1 MGREQGFTT
10 IELLFVAVILGIL
23 VTLAFTSYQRV
34 IMERRVQNVTREL
47 ASVIRVAQQ
56 AAVAQAAGS
65 RCVGVAFKDRRAA
78 VYVVPAVAN
87 AVSLCNNPTEAGLTE
102 NELLLQSHDYPLGV
116 TVTITPLGGTT
127 GAVTFLPTGSPCSGD
142 NCARQLSI
150 TGGNHQRHVCI
161 AEGSGLVTVPT
172 QGVACPP

>member
-1 MGREQGFTT
+1 M

-47 ASVIRVAQQ
+47 AAIIRVAQQ

-65 RCVGVAFKDRRAA
+65 RCVGVAFKGTERRAA
-78 VYVVPAVAN
+78 VYVVPAAN
-87 AVSLCNNPTEAGLTE
+87 PIGSQICANPTADTLMANG
-102 NELLLQSHDYPLGV
+102 LLLQSHEYPVGV
-116 TVTITPLGGTT
+116 TVAVTPAVGPG
-127 GAVTFLPTGSPCSGD
+127 GAVTFFPTGSPCSEAS
-142 NCARQLSI
+142 CARQLSV

-161 AEGSGLVTVPT
+161 AEGSGLVTVPL
-172 QGVACPP
+172 QSAACP